1 MNFGERSSVTPVLM
15 KLLIAHV
22 GIYVLMLLPFIGDLI
37 IRWGA
42 LVPYPTFLGGQVW
55 RLATYM
61 FLHDPSTPF
70 HLLFNMLAL
79 WMFGQEI
86 ESRWGSRQFTFFYFF
101 SGIGS
106 GVFSLVNLFSPVMQF
121 TPVIGASG
129 AVLALLTVYAYYYPD
144 RKVLLFFILP
154 INIRLVVL
162 GYALFS
168 LYGSIAPH
176 GVISH
181 LTHLGGILIAIAYLR
196 WYPKVSGW
204 LVTRGQLQ
212 SERSMRQRAESA
224 VQQRHFFEDVID
236 PILEKISR
244 DGEHSLS
251 PQERNLLKKVAQSKD
266 RDQLKKN
273 KIVPFDPFK

>member
-1 MNFGERSSVTPVLM
+1 MNFGDRPSVTPALM
-15 KLLIAHV
+15 KLLIANV
-22 GIYVLMLLPFIGDLI
+22 CVYVLMLLPFTGDLL

-42 LVPYPTFLGGQVW
+42 LVPYPTFLRGQVW

-61 FLHDPSTPF
+61 FLHDPATPF

-86 ESRWGSRQFTFFYFF
+86 ELRWGSRQFTFFYFL

-106 GVFSLVNLFSPVMQF
+106 GMFSLVNLYNPMMQF

-144 RKVLLFFILP
+144 RKVLLFFIIP

-181 LTHLGGILIAIAYLR
+181 LTHLGGILIAIAFLR

-204 LVTRGQLQ
+204 LATRGQLQ
-212 SERSMRQRAESA
+212 AERSMRLRAERA
-224 VQQRHFFEDVID
+224 AQQRHFFEDVID

-244 DGEHSLS
+244 DGEHTLTS
-251 PQERNLLKKVAQSKD
+251 QERDLLKKVARSQD
-266 RDQLKKN
+266 RDQLKKRT
-273 KIVPFDPFK
+273 IIPFDPFR